1 MYRKKWTTK
10 HRLIRNLCLVFL
22 GLLLI
27 WIAAGM
33 PAFTAKG
40 AFRRAMRENMT
51 SDVKPSV
58 IIGQNDIRDNVV
70 TVVLGEKDGIWY
82 QAAVRKKWDVF
93 WEHYEIVSET
103 EDRGEFCIVSLLT
116 NTYLMHS
123 NVTIIRDRLVPIV
136 ALRAAGETANLWV
149 TVGDQERPLV
159 GGLAKQDGWFVFSYE
174 EWYTDNQLSEDYFNF
189 IRIYPG
195 YLDTP
200 IRMDHPHGSF
210 RFRTYDADGNVL
222 QEGIREF

>member
-1 MYRKKWTTK
+1 MFRKKWTTK

-51 SDVKPSV
+51 PDVKPSV
-58 IIGQNDIRDNVV
+58 VMGQNDIRNNVV
-70 TVVLGEKDGIWY
+70 TVVLGEKDGVWY
-82 QAAVRKKWDVF
+82 QAVVRKKWDVF
-93 WEHYEIVSET
+93 WDHYEIVSET
-103 EDRGEFCIVSLLT
+103 EDMGEFCIVPLLT

-123 NVTIIRDRLVPIV
+123 KVTIITNGYVPGV
-136 ALRAAGETANLWV
+136 ALKAAGETANLWV
-149 TVGDQERPLV
+149 AVGDQERALV
-159 GGLAKQDGWFVFSYE
+159 GGLAKQDGWFEFSYE
-174 EWYTDNQLSEDYFNF
+174 EWYTDIQLNEDYYNF
-189 IRIYPG
+189 IHAYSG
-195 YLDTP
+195 YLDIP

-210 RFRTYDADGNVL
+210 RFRTYDAGGNVL